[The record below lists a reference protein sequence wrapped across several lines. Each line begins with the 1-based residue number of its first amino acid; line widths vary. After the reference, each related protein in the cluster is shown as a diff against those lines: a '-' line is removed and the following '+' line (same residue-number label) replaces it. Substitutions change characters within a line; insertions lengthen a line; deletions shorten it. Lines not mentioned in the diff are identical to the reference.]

1 MAQPAEPAQPERRKL
16 RQAQR
21 ERLRANHVGTYRQ
34 TRSSGT
40 SSAALEVDSR
50 RLDPDAD
57 ADVQALAKLKELR
70 ENLEARGE
78 LEALTSE
85 EKIALEVQTTGELT
99 QRSNVQVQLKRVE
112 AEAEM
117 VRIDPP
123 ESQVLWWDP
132 FWSIWTLWTQL
143 SQSLYMME
151 RALWPDQAAETPLNI
166 ALPPDSRPLS
176 DILLDGFDPMAPCI
190 YTAIQALE
198 SFRDWFLLS
207 YDVNIHADLH
217 TMLADAMLIFRTA
230 EAILRLKQRCQAL
243 QQVPVADPIHR
254 TTSDEPNAA
263 ASSSPNTST
272 APTRSSVL
280 HGDTGGHLEWY

>member
-1 MAQPAEPAQPERRKL
+1 
-16 RQAQR
+16 
-21 ERLRANHVGTYRQ
+21 
-34 TRSSGT
+34 
-40 SSAALEVDSR
+40 
-50 RLDPDAD
+50 
-57 ADVQALAKLKELR
+57 
-70 ENLEARGE
+70 
-78 LEALTSE
+78 
-85 EKIALEVQTTGELT
+85 
-99 QRSNVQVQLKRVE
+99 
-112 AEAEM
+112 
-117 VRIDPP
+117 
-123 ESQVLWWDP
+123 
-132 FWSIWTLWTQL
+132 
-143 SQSLYMME
+143 MME